1 VKQLLKVALA
11 LVVLVGLLGLAGFRM
26 YTRVAIARDHQMVR
40 EALAAQQWDVAA
52 NGLIE
57 LKQHAAEYDQ
67 FAEVPGTYPQVRQA
81 MVAQQAGVWQSG
93 KVARGATLQH
103 SQSDNH
109 RQPQGSIFQAER
121 WHAMVAESNLAGW
134 LQRNGSG
141 PEVLS
146 VAFST
151 DGHWLAAGSAD
162 GSIKLWHSEDGRV
175 KYTLHGHDNWVGSVA
190 FSPDGKLL
198 ASGSSDRTIKLWR
211 VQDGRL
217 LQTLRGHDDRV
228 RSVAFSP
235 DGTLLASG
243 GADNTVRLW
252 TVADGTL
259 KRTLTGYQ
267 GTVRS
272 VAFSPDGKLLASGS
286 ADMLVKLWRVQDG
299 SLQRDLQTLQ
309 GHVGWVLSVAFSPD
323 GQTLASAGSDNTVTL
338 WVP

>member
-1 VKQLLKVALA
+1 MQRLLKVVLA
-11 LVVLVGLLGLAGFRM
+11 LILLVLLLVLAGVRV
-26 YTRVAIARDHQMVR
+26 YTHVMIARDRQMVR
-40 EALAAQQWDVAA
+40 EAIAAQQWDVAA
-52 NGLIE
+52 RGLIQ

-81 MVAQQAGVWQSG
+81 MVAQRAVAWQSG
-93 KVARGATLQH
+93 NVARETTLQH
-103 SQSDNH
+103 SQPVDHHS
-109 RQPQGSIFQAER
+109 PGTIFQPER
-121 WHAMVAESNLAGW
+121 LQAMVDGSRLTGW

-146 VAFST
+146 AAFSM

-228 RSVAFSP
+228 RSVTFSP

-243 GADNTVRLW
+243 GTDDTIRLW
-252 TVADGTL
+252 NVADGTL
-259 KRTLTGYQ
+259 QRTLMGHQ

-272 VAFSPDGKLLASGS
+272 VAFSPDGKVLASGS

-299 SLQRDLQTLQ
+299 ILLRDLPAV
-309 GHVGWVLSVAFSPD
+309 HEVRDVAFSPD
-323 GQTLASAGSDNTVTL
+323 GKTLAVGIANDSS
-338 WVP
+338 